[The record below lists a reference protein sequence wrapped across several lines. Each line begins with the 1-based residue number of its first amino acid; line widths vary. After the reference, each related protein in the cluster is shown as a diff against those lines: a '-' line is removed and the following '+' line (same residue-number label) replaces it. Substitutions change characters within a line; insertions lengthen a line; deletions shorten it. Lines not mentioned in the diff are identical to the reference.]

1 MRETSIAAYRRSDYF
16 RFYNTIAMKACYA
29 LFSTMFPGKLV
40 SSISEKCS
48 GTLLFQDFR
57 MFS

>member
-1 MRETSIAAYRRSDYF
+1 MRETSIAAYRRSDYL

-40 SSISEKCS
+40 PSIC
-48 GTLLFQDFR
+48 
-57 MFS
+57 